1 MKGLGRRT
9 FLTGGATVAA
19 GLFAACSDSVTRS
32 TAAAPAST
40 NDRAIGRTDADIAT
54 LAAGLEILLTGAY
67 RSLRDRID
75 GGAFGRVP
83 SAMDEYVRVTMTH
96 HEEHGRLWQE
106 VLRKAGKPAV
116 TRANPQLAPA
126 VERQLGVVADFEGAA
141 RLALGL
147 EDVAADTYL
156 RSLAEATNADT
167 VRAAARIGIVEQQH
181 QAFLLLAIGNYPAP
195 DSLMRPEK
203 AVTP

>member
-1 MKGLGRRT
+1 VG
-9 FLTGGATVAA
+9 
-19 GLFAACSDSVTRS
+19 
-32 TAAAPAST
+32 
-40 NDRAIGRTDADIAT
+40 
-54 LAAGLEILLTGAY
+54 
-67 RSLRDRID
+67 
-75 GGAFGRVP
+75 
-83 SAMDEYVRVTMTH
+83 
-96 HEEHGRLWQE
+96 
-106 VLRKAGKPAV
+106 
-116 TRANPQLAPA
+116 
-126 VERQLGVVADFEGAA
+126 RQLDVVSDFEGAA

>member
-1 MKGLGRRT
+1 MTGVGRRA
-9 FLTGGATVAA
+9 FLAGGATAAA
-19 GLFAACSDSVTRS
+19 GLFAACADPAARS
-32 TAAAPAST
+32 TAVGPPAT
-40 NDRAIGRTDADIAT
+40 TDRLKPRTDSDIAT
-54 LAAGLEILLTGAY
+54 LAAGLEILLAGAY

-96 HEEHGRLWQE
+96 HEEHGRLWQDA
-106 VLRKAGKPAV
+106 LGKAGRPAV
-116 TRANPQLAPA
+116 TRPNPQLAPA
-126 VERQLGVVADFEGAA
+126 VALQIDTVASMDEVA

-156 RSLAEATNADT
+156 RSLAEATSVETA
-167 VRAAARIGIVEQQH
+167 RAAARIGIVEQEH
-181 QAFLLLAIGNYPAP
+181 QAFLVLATGNYPAP
-195 DSLMRPEK
+195 ESLMRPDK